1 MQINCLLYQ
10 NLKPLKAFLTVAY
23 LYGCAHP
30 AATVI
35 FHLLIP
41 VSAVVASSLSLKYM
55 QKKEKENDA
64 FRPSL
69 LKHALL
75 RGN

>member
-1 MQINCLLYQ
+1 M
-10 NLKPLKAFLTVAY
+10 AFLRVAY

-41 VSAVVASSLSLKYM
+41 VSAVLVSDLSLKYM
-55 QKKEKENDA
+55 QKKKKGKRNDA

-69 LKHALL
+69 PPHALL